1 LRLAHQFDVLLLLKM
16 SLSAIRSPV
25 LLAFALSLSAVTAF
39 GDLEGMFEGGIDHPA
54 IEYHKRAA
62 KDPVAEL
69 NRRIDE
75 GKIQL
80 QFEPGSG
87 YLRSVLR
94 ALNVPV
100 ESQLLVFSK
109 TNKFARLTNPH
120 NPRAIYFNDSVT
132 VAWVRGLP
140 SLEVATQDPQQ
151 GIVFYALNENPV
163 DQMLRIV
170 PGRRARFRRDDSC
183 LACHNGVLTLGV
195 PGMTV
200 RSVFPEHD
208 GKPMGRPDYSPDHR
222 SPLEQRWGGWYV
234 TGKHGPM
241 RHMGNALVTNFDK
254 PESMVTA
261 ATLNVESLK
270 GKFDPEGYL
279 SPQSDIVALLVFE
292 HQMYMMNLFTRV
304 GWEIRASSHDE
315 GGKPDADLLRETAEE
330 LVDYLLF
337 IDEPPLTD
345 RIQGASGFSEKFA
358 AMGPRDSQGRSLR
371 QFDLEHRLMRYPCS
385 YMIYTEAFDGLPP
398 EAREAIYRRMW
409 QILSGEEKSKKY
421 QRLSLADRRATVEIL
436 RETKKGLPAYFT
448 PVTPGR
454 RVRPL

>member
-1 LRLAHQFDVLLLLKM
+1 M
-16 SLSAIRSPV
+16 SPSRIRSPA
-25 LLAFALSLSAVTAF
+25 LFAIALSLSAVTAF
-39 GDLEGMFEGGIDHPA
+39 GDLEGMFDGGLNHPA
-54 IEYHKRAA
+54 IEYRKRAA
-62 KDPVAEL
+62 KDQVAEL
-69 NRRIDE
+69 NRRIEE
-75 GKIQL
+75 GKVQL

-109 TNKFARLTNPH
+109 TNKFSLATNPH

-132 VAWVRGLP
+132 VAWIRGLP

-151 GIVFYALNENPV
+151 GIIFYALNEDPL
-163 DQMLRIV
+163 DQMMRIF
-170 PGRRARFRRDDSC
+170 PGHRARFRRDDGC

-195 PGMTV
+195 PGMFV
-200 RSVFPEHD
+200 RSVFPEQD
-208 GKPMGRPDYSPDHR
+208 GKPMARPDYSPDHR
-222 SPLEQRWGGWYV
+222 SPLEQHWGGWYV
-234 TGKHGPM
+234 TGKHGPT
-241 RHMGNALVTNFDK
+241 RHMGNALVTNPDK
-254 PESMVTA
+254 PETMVTA
-261 ATLNVESLK
+261 ATVKLESLK
-270 GKFDPEGYL
+270 GKFNPEGYL
-279 SPQSDIVALLVFE
+279 SSQSDIVALMVFD

-337 IDEPPLTD
+337 VDEPPLTA

-358 AMGPRDSQGRSLR
+358 AIGPRDTHGRSLR

-385 YMIYTEAFDGLPP
+385 YMIYTEAFDGLPA
-398 EAREAIYRRMW
+398 EARDAIYRRMW
-409 QILSGEEKSKKY
+409 QILSGQIFAEKEKAKKY
-421 QRLSLADRRATVEIL
+421 ARLSLADRSAIVEIL
-436 RETKKGLPAYFT
+436 RETKKGLPDYFV

-454 RVRPL
+454 RGRTL

>member
-1 LRLAHQFDVLLLLKM
+1 MRGA
-16 SLSAIRSPV
+16 SL
-25 LLAFALSLSAVTAF
+25 FALALILSAVTAL
-39 GDLEGMFEGGIDHPA
+39 GDLEGMFDGGRNHPA
-54 IEYHKRAA
+54 IEYDKRAA
-62 KDPVAEL
+62 KDQVAEL

-75 GKIQL
+75 GKVQL

-87 YLRSVLR
+87 YLRSVLQ

-109 TNKFARLTNPH
+109 TNKFPEATNPH

-132 VAWVRGLP
+132 VAWIRGLP

-151 GIVFYALNENPV
+151 GIIFYALNENPL
-163 DQMLRIV
+163 DQMLRIS
-170 PGRRARFRRDDSC
+170 PAHRARFRRDDRC
-183 LACHNGVLTLGV
+183 LSCHNGVLTLGV
-195 PGMTV
+195 PGMFV
-200 RSVFPEHD
+200 RSVFPEQD

-222 SPLEQRWGGWYV
+222 NPLEQHWGGWYV
-234 TGKHGPM
+234 TGKHGPA
-241 RHMGNALVTNFDK
+241 RHMGNALVTNSDK

-261 ATLNVESLK
+261 ATVKLESLQ
-270 GKFDPEGYL
+270 GKFDPAGYL
-279 SPQSDIVALLVFE
+279 SPQSDIVALMVFD

-304 GWEIRASSHDE
+304 GWEIRASAHDE

-337 IDEPPLTD
+337 IDEPKLTSK
-345 RIQGASGFSEKFA
+345 IQGASGFSEKFA

-385 YMIYTEAFDGLPP
+385 YMIYTEAFDSLPV
-398 EAREAIYRRMW
+398 EARDAIYRRMW
-409 QILSGEEKSKKY
+409 QILSGQIFPEKDKAKKY
-421 QRLSLADRRATVEIL
+421 ARLSLADRRAIVEIL
-436 RETKKGLPAYFT
+436 RATKKGLPAYFV

-454 RVRPL
+454 RARAL

>member
-1 LRLAHQFDVLLLLKM
+1 MMRGPALF
-16 SLSAIRSPV
+16 AI
-25 LLAFALSLSAVTAF
+25 ALSVSAVTAF
-39 GDLEGMFEGGIDHPA
+39 GDLEGMFQGGLNQPA
-54 IEYHKRAA
+54 IEYGKRPL

-69 NRRIDE
+69 SRRIEE
-75 GKIQL
+75 GKVQL

-109 TNKFARLTNPH
+109 TNKFERFTNPH

-132 VAWVRGLP
+132 VAWIRGLP

-151 GIVFYALNENPV
+151 GVIFYALNENPL
-163 DQMLRIV
+163 DQMLRTF
-170 PGRRARFRRDDSC
+170 PGRQTRFRRDDRC
-183 LACHNGVLTLGV
+183 LFCHHGVLTLGV

-200 RSVFPEHD
+200 RSVFPESD
-208 GKPMGRPDYSPDHR
+208 GSPMGRPDYSPDHR

-234 TGKHGPM
+234 TGKHGSM
-241 RHMGNALVTNFDK
+241 RHMGNAVVTNSDK

-261 ATLNVESLK
+261 ASLNVESLA

-279 SPQSDIVALLVFE
+279 SPHSDIVALMVFE
-292 HQMYMMNLFTRV
+292 HQMYMVNLFTRV
-304 GWEIRASSHDE
+304 GWEIRASAHAE
-315 GGKPDADLLRETAEE
+315 GKPDADLLRDTANE

-337 IDEPPLTD
+337 IDEPPLTSK
-345 RIQGASGFSEKFA
+345 IQGASGFSEKFA

-398 EAREAIYRRMW
+398 EARQAIYKRMW
-409 QILSGEEKSKKY
+409 QILSGQILSEKEKGKKY
-421 QRLSLADRRATVEIL
+421 ARLSLADRRAIVEIL
-436 RETKKGLPAYFT
+436 RETKKDLPAYFT
-448 PVTPGR
+448 LVTPGR
-454 RVRPL
+454 RARAL